1 MLQKTL
7 TPLIV
12 SLSLIA
18 GTAHAQ
24 DAEAR
29 KLRSL
34 DYLRTQGITGLPN
47 LPARQDE
54 RASARR
60 TTDEVTDRALALL
73 VVSVAGAAHD
83 TAASL
88 PLEQEFGLRNEFTI
102 FEDAYLDNPQPP
114 DQDHFNMSWRFEAA
128 YVLLWAIGIYGDLP
142 APGTLVSEDKII
154 SDIRGI
160 GAKDIRSMASLRPQS
175 ELLDA
180 ADLLYRYDL
189 ACIDS
194 WQTGAPYP
202 PGTDCEIVMEWR
214 YALDWLTVAPAQD
227 WDNVSLDY

>member
-1 MLQKTL
+1 MTYRIFSA
-7 TPLIV
+7 LIL
-12 SLSLIA
+12 SLSLA
-18 GTAHAQ
+18 ATPLCAQ
-24 DAEAR
+24 DASAR
-29 KLRSL
+29 KLQSIDTLRSA
-34 DYLRTQGITGLPN
+34 GIAGIPDM
-47 LPARQDE
+47 PPRQNE
-54 RASARR
+54 AAALRR
-60 TTDEVTDRALALL
+60 TTEEVTDRALALL
-73 VVSVAGAAHD
+73 IVSVAGAAHD
-83 TAASL
+83 AAASA
-88 PLEQEFGLRNEFTI
+88 PLERELGVGNAFSP
-102 FEDAYLDNPQPP
+102 FEKAYLANPAAP